1 MFRTPIAAGR
11 PILVPCTLLV
21 VISLTE
27 RWVCMLSSW
36 SRHQSRSC
44 CMSTASSLLASSAA
58 RDQQYRRQQ
67 GTIVCRYNRHSAG
80 SLYWPFPMLKVF
92 IYLSNKI
99 YGSNFITQ
107 RSESVVAWNYQNADL
122 RGDIPALRPSPQ
134 PKLVLYLAT
143 PGDARL
149 SGPSWLVTYRD
160 GIPARRRSPIPVLT
174 GPDVG

>member
-58 RDQQYRRQQ
+58 RDQQHRRQQ

-143 PGDARL
+143 PGMQGREDL
-149 SGPSWLVTYRD
+149 VGWLHTEMVYPPEDGHPSQY
-160 GIPARRRSPIPVLT
+160 
-174 GPDVG
+174 